1 MRKGWL
7 VARHEIISNITRRS
21 WILVTVGVP
30 LIVALILFGRSL
42 LMGGGSA
49 SDTAESSPG
58 FGDLHTEGYIDAS
71 GVLHNIPDDLKDT
84 LIAYP
89 DEQSARQALQAGDIS
104 AYYIIPEDYVES
116 GDVTYVDP
124 DFGGFIP
131 EGQSWVIRRLL
142 LFNLLNGDTE
152 LAARVED
159 PTDLTVT
166 ALSDET
172 GIDVQSGWQFTIPYA
187 TAMILYFMIIMSA
200 SLLRNSFGNERKN
213 QVMEVLMLS
222 VPPHQMFVGKVV
234 GLAIVG
240 LLQTLVW
247 ATFGYALIRL
257 GGQAISLPA
266 GLEVPPSLVVWM
278 LVYFVLGYTLYATL
292 LAGLGALTGPNEMG
306 SSSADIVVIWPL
318 IIPLFFIWML
328 ISQPNGI
335 VPLVLSLFPPTA
347 PVAMMT
353 RLATGTVPAW
363 QPVLAAVLMVLSAF
377 AIIRAVS
384 RVFRAQILLTGKPF
398 SVGQYFA
405 VLLGRS

>member
-1 MRKGWL
+1 MSKSWL
-7 VARHEIISNITRRS
+7 VARHEIVSNVRRRS
-21 WILVTVGVP
+21 WILVTFGVP
-30 LIVALILFGRSL
+30 LIVALVLFGRSL
-42 LMGGGSA
+42 LMEGAPISE
-49 SDTAESSPG
+49 TAESSPASG
-58 FGDLHTEGYIDAS
+58 ELHTEGYVDAS
-71 GVLHNIPDDLKDT
+71 GVLDSIPDDLRGT
-84 LIAYP
+84 LIPYP
-89 DEQSARQALQAGDIS
+89 EEQSAQLALQAGDIE
-104 AYYIIPEDYVES
+104 AYYIIPEDYVRS

-142 LFNLLNGDTE
+142 LLNLLNGDTE
-152 LAARVED
+152 LAARVTD

-166 ALSDET
+166 ALSDES
-172 GIDVQSGWQFTIPYA
+172 GIDVESGWQFTIPYA

-222 VPPHQMFVGKVV
+222 VPPQQMFMGKVV

-247 ATFGYALIRL
+247 ATLGYAVVRL
-257 GGQAISLPA
+257 GGQALSLPA
-266 GLEVPPSLVVWM
+266 GLEVPASLVVWM
-278 LVYFVLGYTLYATL
+278 LVYFVLGYTLYATV

-306 SSSADIVVIWPL
+306 SASADIVVIWPL

-335 VPLVLSLFPPTA
+335 VPLVLSFFPPTA

-353 RLATGTVPAW
+353 RLATGAVPAW
-363 QPVLAAVLMVLSAF
+363 QPALAAVMMLLSAF
-377 AIIRAVS
+377 LVVRAVS

-398 SVGQYFA
+398 SVRQYFA
-405 VLLGRS
+405 VLLGQS